1 MIRLSFSEEEVKELD
16 WQRYH
21 HPHPR
26 VQKKME
32 VVLLKARGLSTE
44 QIAHGVGICQNTVRN
59 YLREYESLS
68 LPTTLECCLR
78 GRRVEE
84 EPHGS

>member
-26 VQKKME
+26 VQKK
-32 VVLLKARGLSTE
+32 
-44 QIAHGVGICQNTVRN
+44 
-59 YLREYESLS
+59 
-68 LPTTLECCLR
+68 TTCEI
-78 GRRVEE
+78 
-84 EPHGS
+84 GSILHA